1 MGDHHQSASSGRAR
15 RGQDHQATFWAGSL
29 GIAPAPQ
36 GHRPAWEEL
45 ARGCSPP
52 TGNTASLPGS
62 TGWGAASCL
71 PPGVPPLSPSAARV
85 GLAQQPRLQEGWRWP
100 PGTGAQGL
108 ASREPAQPRF
118 RAGGT
123 ARGRLS
129 QGWGT
134 PGIMSQLQTHP
145 SLLSSAAIP
154 KPGTTVYL
162 GEGNRR
168 PGPALPRE
176 PREAA
181 ASSRTTKG
189 SCWLR
194 ASSEA
199 ALGLSPT
206 RHGCWPQEAGPALG
220 PGPHSGLCPAHR

>member
-1 MGDHHQSASSGRAR
+1 MGGAGPRLLTAR
-15 RGQDHQATFWAGSL
+15 RQHSQPPRQHWLGGSV
-29 GIAPAPQ
+29 
-36 GHRPAWEEL
+36 
-45 ARGCSPP
+45 
-52 TGNTASLPGS
+52 
-62 TGWGAASCL
+62 L
-71 PPGVPPLSPSAARV
+71 PPGVPSLSPSAARV

-123 ARGRLS
+123 ARGCLS

-134 PGIMSQLQTHP
+134 PGIISQLQTHP
-145 SLLSSAAIP
+145 SLLSSAAGHP
-154 KPGTTVYL
+154 KARDHCLPGR
-162 GEGNRR
+162 GESQ

-176 PREAA
+176 PRGAA
-181 ASSRTTKG
+181 SSSRTTKG

-206 RHGCWPQEAGPALG
+206 RQGCWPQEAGPALG
-220 PGPHSGLCPAHR
+220 PGPHSGLRSAHR